1 MAGTLYKY
9 SYKSAKRNIASLAVY
24 NVGFALCN
32 GGCRWGPGVRD
43 HYLMHHVVSGEGY
56 YTTGD
61 KTYSVKAGET
71 FFSLPDTLITYI
83 SDEKNPWQY
92 YWVGFNGSEAP
103 LLLSKTDLSGS
114 NPIFKN
120 PCGGEIKQLLL
131 EIYKCRGDT
140 PMASARMIGKLYE
153 LFAVIMENSKVFCDS
168 EMGEYVQSAMLYIA
182 CNYSF
187 PITVEEIAAHVEI
200 SRSQLCRLFKS
211 ALNCSPIQYLTKYR
225 IDRSCDLISNTKFT
239 MEEVAHSVGYYDAL
253 YFSKVFSR
261 INGSSPSEFRRRSR
275 GGLGADKR

>member
-1 MAGTLYKY
+1 MGETLYKY

-24 NVGFALCN
+24 NVGFALCK

-56 YTTGD
+56 YTTGN
-61 KTYSVKAGET
+61 KTYPVKPGET
-71 FFSLPDTLITYI
+71 FFSLPDTVITYI
-83 SDEKNPWQY
+83 ADEKNPWQY

-103 LLLSKTDLSGS
+103 LLLSQTDLSGS

-120 PCGGEIKQLLL
+120 PCGGEIKQLML

-140 PMASARMIGKLYE
+140 AAASARMIGKLYE
-153 LFAVIMENSKVFCDS
+153 LFAVIMDHSKVFCDS
-168 EMGEYVQSAMLYIA
+168 TIGEYVKAAMLYIA

-187 PITVEEIAAHVEI
+187 SITVEEIAEHLEI
-200 SRSQLCRLFKS
+200 SRSQLCRLFK
-211 ALNCSPIQYLTKYR
+211 ATLHCSPIQYLTKYR

-261 INGSSPSEFRRRSR
+261 ITGSSPTEFRKRSHDSS
-275 GGLGADKR
+275 ATEKR